1 MRTRHRHCLS
11 AAALTLLLPGLLAP
25 QSAQAYW
32 ELIPR
37 IEGGITTETNPY
49 NRLET
54 QSYDSAT
61 GGFADFSLDGTLKT
75 PRDTIRL
82 VPRLR
87 TFEYTGSNSD
97 LDDDDWSI
105 DLNTSH
111 QWSVASASLLLAYRD
126 NGIRTNEFN
135 TATPGQTTND
145 SQQTWTLGPSLN
157 YVLSERNSLQFTAD
171 LTDIEYDAEPTSGY
185 YDYTNSSLQ
194 TTWIHAFDEQT
205 SLLLSVNG
213 GKFKATDPYSTAEN
227 ITDSYGATAGLER
240 KLTPTVTGTLTLG
253 ASHSSQDVSREAYFG
268 FICPLGFVLDT
279 QGQCQLSES
288 SDNFIGGL
296 SLRQTSELMTTTIEY
311 SQSQAPRSN
320 GSSVVSDSFRLK
332 FNRDL
337 SQRFEGSLD
346 LLYTSDSALGDYG
359 RQDRVYYSAT
369 TSLRYRLTE
378 YLSLYGTYAYTVNED
393 DENDGGEQQ
402 KNNRLFFSLV
412 YRGVGIRR

>member
-1 MRTRHRHCLS
+1 
-11 AAALTLLLPGLLAP
+11 
-25 QSAQAYW
+25 
-32 ELIPR
+32 
-37 IEGGITTETNPY
+37 
-49 NRLET
+49 
-54 QSYDSAT
+54 
-61 GGFADFSLDGTLKT
+61 
-75 PRDTIRL
+75 
-82 VPRLR
+82 
-87 TFEYTGSNSD
+87 
-97 LDDDDWSI
+97 
-105 DLNTSH
+105 
-111 QWSVASASLLLAYRD
+111 
-126 NGIRTNEFN
+126 
-135 TATPGQTTND
+135 
-145 SQQTWTLGPSLN
+145 LGPSLN